1 MPNEDLAKAIA
12 LVLEA
17 ARERIRSDP
26 ALRDAA
32 RTIVRFFADF
42 AAEPSPA
49 APGSA
54 AETRKAEPAPPVLQV
69 AEPPRYEPPRAIQGP
84 KVPLNLRIGDSNP
97 VETLVRGESV
107 VGVRPASEPIAEP
120 PRLARRE
127 PPPPAPEP
135 TPDLEP
141 VARSA
146 RWKAEACRL
155 AGEAAESTS
164 SAAKLEVVHQK
175 IAQQRRAA
183 PIGPGD
189 LWMFDPARRRGGP
202 RSMELAAQCY
212 DNLAIAADLA
222 EKLAKGGQ
230 LVPNN
235 GLEDAFQAIAEAQS
249 AIRGFLNEN
258 AGEIDHDQE
267 AVFLWL
273 RMMTGE
279 RRCRVH
285 VQNYMRRDHVAD
297 GARAPE
303 LRAELESIAE
313 TWNRHIDGERLERRL
328 LNKVRYKIKQARD
341 TSGDDLDKLWAGIDE
356 VVAELVRWGMKPS
369 NAGLRE
375 ALGGLVPPPTFT
387 PGEALALAL
396 RESARAAP
404 TQQELEEDDDPSTPE
419 VALARQLLGGKRAL
433 LIGGEA
439 REPQRLDLEQ
449 RLGLGELIWLS
460 TRDHESVARYE
471 DWIRR
476 PDVDLVL
483 RLVRLTNHAHGELQ
497 DMAKRHGKIFV
508 NLKAGYGVNRVAH
521 DVLEQASER
530 LSPPTQ
536 RAQAG

>member
-17 ARERIRSDP
+17 ARERIQSDP

-32 RTIVRFFADF
+32 RTIVRFFADL

-49 APGSA
+49 APEIAS
-54 AETRKAEPAPPVLQV
+54 EPHQAEPAPPVLQV

-107 VGVRPASEPIAEP
+107 VGLRPASEPIAEP
-120 PRLARRE
+120 PRLVRRE

-175 IAQQRRAA
+175 IAQQRRTA

-235 GLEDAFQAIAEAQS
+235 GLDDAFQAVAEAQS
-249 AIRGFLNEN
+249 AIRGFLDEN

-303 LRAELESIAE
+303 LRAELERIAE
-313 TWNRHIDGERLERRL
+313 IWNRRIDGERLERRL

-341 TSGDDLDKLWAGIDE
+341 TNGDDLDKLWAGIDD
-356 VVAELVRWGMKPS
+356 VVAELIRGGLKPS

-375 ALGGLVPPPTFT
+375 ALGGLSPPPTFT

-404 TQQELEEDDDPSTPE
+404 APQEPEEDDDPSTPE
-419 VALARQLLGGKRAL
+419 VALARQLLDGKKAL

-449 RLGLGELIWLS
+449 RLGLRELIWLS

-497 DMAKRHGKIFV
+497 EMAKRHGKIFV

-530 LSPPTQ
+530 LSPPAQ

>member
-17 ARERIRSDP
+17 ARERIQSDP

-32 RTIVRFFADF
+32 RTIVRFFADL
-42 AAEPSPA
+42 AAEPS
-49 APGSA
+49 APES
-54 AETRKAEPAPPVLQV
+54 TAEPRDTEAATVPPVLHV
-69 AEPPRYEPPRAIQGP
+69 AEPSRYEPPPAIQGP
-84 KVPLNLRIGDSNP
+84 KVSLNLRIGDSNP
-97 VETLVRGESV
+97 VEALVRGGSV
-107 VGVRPASEPIAEP
+107 VAMRPASEPVAEP
-120 PRLARRE
+120 PRLLRRE
-127 PPPPAPEP
+127 PPPPEP

-175 IAQQRRAA
+175 IAQQRRAP

-202 RSMELAAQCY
+202 RFMELAAQCY
-212 DNLAIAADLA
+212 DNLASAADLA

-230 LVPNN
+230 LVPGN
-235 GLEDAFQAIAEAQS
+235 GLEEAFQAIAEAQS
-249 AIRGFLNEN
+249 AIRGFLNES

-267 AVFLWL
+267 TVFLWL
-273 RMMTGE
+273 RLMTGE
-279 RRCRVH
+279 RHCRVL
-285 VQNYMRRDHVAD
+285 VQNYMRRGQIAD
-297 GARAPE
+297 SARAPE
-303 LRAELESIAE
+303 LRGELERIAEL
-313 TWNRHIDGERLERRL
+313 WGRRIDGERLERRL
-328 LNKVRYKIKQARD
+328 LNKVRYKVKQARE

-356 VVAELVRWGMKPS
+356 VVAELVRGGMKPS

-375 ALGGLVPPPTFT
+375 ALGGLTPPSTFT

-396 RESARAAP
+396 RESVRAAGAH
-404 TQQELEEDDDPSTPE
+404 QQHDEDDDDPSTPE
-419 VALARQLLGGKRAL
+419 VALARQLLDGKRAL

-439 REPQRLDLEQ
+439 REPQRLELEQ
-449 RLGLGELIWLS
+449 RLGLRELIWLS

-530 LSPPTQ
+530 LTPPAH
-536 RAQAG
+536 RAHAG